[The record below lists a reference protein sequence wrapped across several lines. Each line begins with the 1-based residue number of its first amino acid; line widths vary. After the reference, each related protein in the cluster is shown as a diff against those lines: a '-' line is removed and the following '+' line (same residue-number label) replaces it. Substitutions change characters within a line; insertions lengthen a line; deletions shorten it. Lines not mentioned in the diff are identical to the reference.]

1 MRWPARESSFTPVDI
16 RQQIEA
22 QSRFMRTLG
31 VERINGHE
39 KRMCSPSEGEPAMA
53 VSAPVLGLIV
63 YPEASSVPG
72 LCRLPPLSR
81 FQETFR
87 QVNTATLA

>member
-1 MRWPARESSFTPVDI
+1 
-16 RQQIEA
+16 
-22 QSRFMRTLG
+22 
-31 VERINGHE
+31 
-39 KRMCSPSEGEPAMA
+39 MA

-72 LCRLPPLSR
+72 LCRLPPLSC